1 MLLWLTSHGGR
12 TGLNDQRDEVS
23 HLFDCCT
30 LVFSLL
36 IQVPLQSFE
45 IEGEVTDVTPKLRQM
60 AMKDRY
66 CIQKTFFAKFS

>member
-1 MLLWLTSHGGR
+1 MKFLTLLIVAPLHFLSI
-12 TGLNDQRDEVS
+12 
-23 HLFDCCT
+23 
-30 LVFSLL
+30 

-66 CIQKTFFAKFS
+66 CMQKNFLLSSPRKLLYLQGT